1 MTNPETKLEMYLF
14 VREVL
19 APQLGDLLPAAIGL
33 RELLRNN
40 SARETAEAD
49 LIVEQLK
56 ETKDELEVLL
66 RKLGSTVRVT
76 SSE

>member
-1 MTNPETKLEMYLF
+1 MTSPQTKLEIYRF
-14 VREVL
+14 VREILV
-19 APQLGDLLPAAIGL
+19 PQLAGLLPVAVGL
-33 RELLRNN
+33 SERLRNN
-40 SARETAEAD
+40 SAREAGEAR

-66 RKLGSTVRVT
+66 RKLESPET